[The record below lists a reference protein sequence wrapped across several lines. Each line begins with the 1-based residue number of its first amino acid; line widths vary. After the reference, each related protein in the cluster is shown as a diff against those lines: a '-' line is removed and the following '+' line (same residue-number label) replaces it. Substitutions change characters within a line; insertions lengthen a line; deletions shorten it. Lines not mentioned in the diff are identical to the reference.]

1 MKYEGLEGCPNSK
14 GAFLTT
20 TSCNSVQR
28 GTGKQGAGVKIGNG
42 VEPQNLNV
50 MNEASKL

>member
-28 GTGKQGAGVKIGNG
+28 GTGKRGARVKIGNG
-42 VEPQNLNV
+42 VEPKNLKV